1 VVSLKPAE
9 SESDDESVFNYMF
22 PEGLDKKEKSS
33 TKSKALI
40 GKNDFSE
47 KVYNLKKE
55 QKKKQ
60 QATPSQPKSKQSARS
75 DRSKSKSQQEE
86 KPKKPRK
93 QPT

>member
-1 VVSLKPAE
+1 MVSQKPAE
-9 SESDDESVFNYMF
+9 SESDDESVFNYLF
-22 PEGLDKKEKSS
+22 PEGLEKKEKSS

-60 QATPSQPKSKQSARS
+60 ATPSQPKSKQSERS
-75 DRSKSKSQQEE
+75 DRSKSKSQ
-86 KPKKPRK
+86 
-93 QPT
+93 